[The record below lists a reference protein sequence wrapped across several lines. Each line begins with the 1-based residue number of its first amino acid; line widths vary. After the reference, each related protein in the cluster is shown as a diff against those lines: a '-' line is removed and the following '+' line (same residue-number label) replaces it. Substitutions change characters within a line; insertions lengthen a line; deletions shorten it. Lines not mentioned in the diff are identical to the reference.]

1 MILSC
6 HPSIGIPSAEE
17 NCLAQGHDSFPGWLV
32 SNDLSAWECK
42 GLIPV
47 FQLETALKGC
57 PSGTPT
63 HGVSW
68 GFTGTALHLSF
79 YLGLIRLHSLLFHK
93 CWSWKHSSIN
103 FSYTN
108 LHLKVRFW
116 GNPTGDNRILSP
128 ISWTHYVTVTR
139 RITNY
144 NSWTYQKGLYMLSM
158 CFPCLEYPGCFCQAN
173 SHSSSKTQLKTQF
186 HHLLEASSNP
196 TSIPNMCSFRS
207 LCFPLS
213 HILLYQSVIIYLL
226 ACARLRLS

>member
-1 MILSC
+1 MTYQ
-6 HPSIGIPSAEE
+6 HGSIKVWSQCSNLRQLWRAVPVAHLHMGSAE
-17 NCLAQGHDSFPGWLV
+17 DSLWLHFTSV
-32 SNDLSAWECK
+32 STSAWSDF
-42 GLIPV
+42 I
-47 FQLETALKGC
+47 
-57 PSGTPT
+57 
-63 HGVSW
+63 
-68 GFTGTALHLSF
+68 
-79 YLGLIRLHSLLFHK
+79 LFHE

-103 FSYTN
+103 FLYTN
-108 LHLKVRFW
+108 LHLKVCFW
-116 GNPTGDNRILSP
+116 GNPSGDNRILSP
-128 ISWTHYVTVTR
+128 ISWTHYVAVTR
-139 RITNY
+139 SITNY

-186 HHLLEASSNP
+186 HYLLEASSQHVF